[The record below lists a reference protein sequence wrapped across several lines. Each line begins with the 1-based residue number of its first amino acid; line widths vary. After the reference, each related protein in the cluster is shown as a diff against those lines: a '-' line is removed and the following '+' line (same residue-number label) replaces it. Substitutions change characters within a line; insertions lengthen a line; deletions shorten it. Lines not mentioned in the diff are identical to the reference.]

1 VSWVAHKKGL
11 RAFYSQ
17 STHNGQ
23 ASTSQRLNREPTTV
37 NTAAF
42 IQALPKTE
50 THLHLEGAL
59 PYELLQ
65 AWRPDRFPI
74 DPPFRDRDYRYANFP
89 AFDEILLGHALPWF
103 TSAERY
109 HEAAKAIF
117 ARHVAQN
124 VRYVETSFHL
134 PVTGFIKT
142 PGREIIAAIRS
153 AVPKDLEVRIF
164 AGMLRTDYDGPLR
177 AVIDDLEN
185 WEELLGVD
193 LHGFERVP
201 TQEWTAKIWARL
213 RSAGKVTK
221 VHAGEF
227 DGPARV
233 REAIEELG
241 SNRIQ
246 HGVRVIEDPAVVA
259 LAVARGVTFDVC
271 PISNVKL
278 GVFPSLREHPLRRL
292 LQAGV
297 RCTVSTDDPLA
308 FANTLNDE
316 YVALAEELA
325 FSREELAQVCRNG
338 WAVASVAPE
347 VRHQALA
354 EITHLLDGSRRSSA

>member
-1 VSWVAHKKGL
+1 VSEFTVFSYQP
-11 RAFYSQ
+11 RNR
-17 STHNGQ
+17 STL
-23 ASTSQRLNREPTTV
+23 ATVNRELKTESL
-37 NTAAF
+37 AAF

-59 PYELLQ
+59 PYELLH
-65 AWRPDRFPI
+65 AWRPEKFLAS
-74 DPPFRDRDYRYANFP
+74 PPFRAREYRYANFP
-89 AFDEILLGHALPWF
+89 AFDAVLLGHALPWF

-142 PGREIIAAIRS
+142 PGREIIAAICS
-153 AVPKDLEVRIF
+153 AVPKGLEVRIF
-164 AGMLRTDYDGPLR
+164 AGMLRTDYEGSLR

-185 WEELLGVD
+185 WDELLGVD
-193 LHGFERVP
+193 LHGFEQVP
-201 TQEWTAKIWARL
+201 TQAWTAKIWARL

-246 HGVRVIEDPAVVA
+246 HGVRAIEDPAVVA
-259 LAVARGVTFDVC
+259 LAVAKGVTFDVC

-278 GVFPSLREHPLRRL
+278 GVSPTLREHPLRRL
-292 LQAGV
+292 MRAGV

-308 FANTLNDE
+308 FANSLTDE
-316 YVALAEELA
+316 YLALAEELD
-325 FSREELAQVCRNG
+325 FSREELATVCRSG
-338 WAVASVAPE
+338 WEVASVAGE
-347 VRHQALA
+347 MRRGALA
-354 EITHLLDGSRRSSA
+354 EITQLLDENSRPSA

>member
-1 VSWVAHKKGL
+1 V
-11 RAFYSQ
+11 
-17 STHNGQ
+17 
-23 ASTSQRLNREPTTV
+23 NRELKTE
-37 NTAAF
+37 NLAAF

-65 AWRPDRFPI
+65 AWRPDRFPA

-89 AFDEILLGHALPWF
+89 AFDEVLLGHALPWF
-103 TSAERY
+103 TSADRY

-117 ARHVAQN
+117 AGHVAQN

-153 AVPKDLEVRIF
+153 AVPKGLEVRIF

-177 AVIDDLEN
+177 AVIDDLES
-185 WEELLGVD
+185 WDELLGVD
-193 LHGFERVP
+193 LHGFEQVP
-201 TQEWTAKIWARL
+201 TEGWTARIWARL

-246 HGVRVIEDPAVVA
+246 HGVRAIEDPAVVA
-259 LAVARGVTFDVC
+259 LAVARGVAFDVC

-278 GVFPSLREHPLRRL
+278 GVYPAMREHPLRRL
-292 LQAGV
+292 MQAGV

-308 FANTLNDE
+308 FGNSLTGE
-316 YVALAEELA
+316 YVALAAGLGFSDEELA
-325 FSREELAQVCRNG
+325 SVCRNG

-347 VRHQALA
+347 VRRWALA
-354 EITHLLDGSRRSSA
+354 EISDLLAERPLPSD